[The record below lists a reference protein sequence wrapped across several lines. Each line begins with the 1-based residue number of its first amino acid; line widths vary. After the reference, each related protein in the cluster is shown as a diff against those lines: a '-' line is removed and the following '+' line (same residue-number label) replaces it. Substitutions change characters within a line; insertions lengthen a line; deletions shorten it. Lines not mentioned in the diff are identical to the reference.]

1 MLSIDIYFRRHLL
14 FAISTLLSC
23 DALLH
28 IQKFAIFVLF
38 LWNFSSQA
46 CILRSTSSEHCEA
59 FHRDGFNIHSTQF
72 ILVSIFTTANERKFS
87 FFFLLSIFS
96 NDSNAR
102 KSIVD
107 RASQQ
112 GGNARTH
119 PVDDEM

>member
-1 MLSIDIYFRRHLL
+1 MNSIILFFLQFL
-14 FAISTLLSC
+14 FACLVSFIPAPQNTMRIFKGMDLTFSPRSYPILLS
-23 DALLH
+23 
-28 IQKFAIFVLF
+28 F
-38 LWNFSSQA
+38 
-46 CILRSTSSEHCEA
+46 
-59 FHRDGFNIHSTQF
+59 
-72 ILVSIFTTANERKFS
+72 FTTSNERKFS

-96 NDSNAR
+96 NESNAR

>member
-1 MLSIDIYFRRHLL
+1 MLSIDSNFSRQPPSQGMPFHTFKKLQSML
-14 FAISTLLSC
+14 FFFFVSSISPCMLAILLST
-23 DALLH
+23 
-28 IQKFAIFVLF
+28 F
-38 LWNFSSQA
+38 
-46 CILRSTSSEHCEA
+46 TEHCEA
-59 FHRDGFNIHSTQF
+59 FFKGMDLSFSPCSYP
-72 ILVSIFTTANERKFS
+72 ILLFIFTTANQRKFS

-96 NDSNAR
+96 NESNAR